1 MNDCDMLSS
10 PFAFQPAN
18 PVSILFVD
26 PGADS
31 FLPGLRR
38 HFEVTPVTSEAQ
50 ALRALKAFEPTL
62 VITELVLPD
71 GDGVAVCRQSK
82 AGEAGATLVL
92 ATTSEPARV
101 PEALKAGCDGVLMK
115 PFPPNLLY
123 TRVGRILRT
132 REKALNDRAMWQH
145 ARSTFQ
151 IERAPHLTA
160 GTNVVCQDAVCPS
173 CGRRGAVGFDAAIRR
188 RMWYACLPCGHVWMA
203 PHHDDLKGRS
213 PAAPLDQQ
221 RLRA

>member
-1 MNDCDMLSS
+1 MPS
-10 PFAFQPAN
+10 PYALQSVD

-31 FLPGLRR
+31 FLPVLRR
-38 HFEVTPVTSEAQ
+38 HYEVSAVSSEAQ
-50 ALRALKAFEPTL
+50 ALRALKAFQPTL
-62 VITELVLPD
+62 VITELGLPD

-82 AGEAGATLVL
+82 AGEGRATLVL

-101 PEALKAGCDGVLMK
+101 PEALRAGCDGVLMK
-115 PFPPNLLY
+115 PFPPNLLH
-123 TRVGRILRT
+123 TRVSRLLRI
-132 REKALNDRAMWQH
+132 RE
-145 ARSTFQ
+145 
-151 IERAPHLTA
+151 PHMSI

-173 CGRRGAVGFDAAIRR
+173 CGHGGGVGFDAAAHR

-203 PHHDDLKGRS
+203 PHYDGILKSRS
-213 PAAPLDQQ
+213 PAAALDDR

>member
-1 MNDCDMLSS
+1 MPNPSASETVD
-10 PFAFQPAN
+10 

-31 FLPGLRR
+31 FLPVLRR
-38 HFEVTPVTSEAQ
+38 HFEVTAVSSEAQ

-62 VITELVLPD
+62 VITELQLPD
-71 GDGVAVCRQSK
+71 GDGVAVCRHSK

-123 TRVGRILRT
+123 TRVGRLLRM
-132 REKALNDRAMWQH
+132 REKELNDRAMWQH
-145 ARSTFQ
+145 ARSKFNMVYG
-151 IERAPHLTA
+151 PLVTA
-160 GTNVVCQDAVCPS
+160 GTNVVCDDAVCPS
-173 CGRRGAVGFDAAIRR
+173 CGRGGGVGFDAASHR

-203 PHHDDLKGRS
+203 RHHDGVLKGRS
-213 PAAPLDQQ
+213 PAAGLDE